1 MHADELA
8 IVRSLVPVAW
18 ADGTFETTEKEM
30 LSALLDAYGANDAE
44 RTEMLAYASEK
55 RGLDDIDLQ
64 DLSAGDRRLLLQH
77 AVIMT
82 FADGKQAAEEVA
94 ILAELAQRLRIPE
107 DEAKIVIAG
116 ATERAKHT
124 LKLL

>member
-30 LSALLDAYGANDAE
+30 LSALLDAYGANEAE
-44 RTEMLAYASEK
+44 RNEMLAYASEK

-94 ILAELAQRLRIPE
+94 ILAELAKRLRIPE
-107 DEAKIVIAG
+107 DEAKTVIAG
-116 ATERAKHT
+116 ATERAKHN